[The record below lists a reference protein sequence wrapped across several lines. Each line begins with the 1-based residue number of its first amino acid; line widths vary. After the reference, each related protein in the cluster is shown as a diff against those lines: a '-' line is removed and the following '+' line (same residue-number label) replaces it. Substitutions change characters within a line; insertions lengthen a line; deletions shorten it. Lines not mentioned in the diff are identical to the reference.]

1 MSDFSELLQTIKK
14 AAKEAVDSSN
24 PCGILFGTVISTN
37 PLQINVEQKMTL
49 DRQFLIL
56 TKNVIDYE
64 VDVSMNWDTNSKSLN
79 ANHNHSVT
87 GDISINSNATISPNE
102 NNAKITITNETQ
114 SNLSIEQKN
123 INLSHSHK
131 VEGTKKLTIHN
142 ALNNGDKVILIQIQ
156 GGQKYVVLD
165 KVY

>member
-24 PCGILFGTVISTN
+24 PCGILFGTVISIN

-56 TKNVIDYE
+56 TKNVVDYN
-64 VDVSMNWDTNSKSLN
+64 VDVSMNWNTSSKTLN
-79 ANHNHSVT
+79 ANHSHSIS

-114 SNLSIEQKN
+114 NNLSIEQKN
-123 INLSHSHK
+123 INLSHSHEI
-131 VEGTKKLTIHN
+131 EGTKTLTIHN
-142 ALNNGDKVILIQIQ
+142 ALKNGDKVILIQIQ
-156 GGQKYVVLD
+156 GGQKYIVVD